1 MSMALTQGHET
12 ATALQQADTMARHVP
27 RPTLVRVPSLLYWRL
42 QRGYAQPE
50 LARRAGTTRVTVGR
64 LENGGETR
72 PTMVRKLAEALGLE
86 PGDLMR
92 QPPTA

>member
-1 MSMALTQGHET
+1 MSTTQRHRT
-12 ATALQQADTMARHVP
+12 ATAPQQADTMARHVP

-42 QRGYAQPE
+42 QRGYVQPE
-50 LARRAGTTRVTVGR
+50 LARRAGTTRVTIGR

-72 PTMVRKLAEALGLE
+72 PTMVRKLAEALSVE

-92 QPPTA
+92 EPPDH

>member
-1 MSMALTQGHET
+1 MSTTQRHRT
-12 ATALQQADTMARHVP
+12 ATAPQQADTMARHLP

-50 LARRAGTTRVTVGR
+50 LARRAGTTRVTIGR

-72 PTMVRKLAEALGLE
+72 PTMVRKLAEALGIE

-92 QPPTA
+92 EPPNS